1 MYYHKGFEILIE
13 INHCIFNLHRQDL
26 EYCFITCIE
35 NFNLEFFLF
44 SFRERVPAPKDE
56 NNQNNDCEKP
66 AGLNLHSPPG
76 ATNSGDADAQ
86 NGPSNMTRCLLKSAS
101 ISGSKCIDVKK
112 SKDPEVFN
120 YPPFLVRKKIIRIY
134 SIVDFGFLVLSSN
147 NVIGNIFLNYVIIF
161 VFRIVHIVNMI
172 SLKIS
177 PFNLH
182 LTFFSLGM
190 LNIFLVLI
198 IISNFI

>member
-1 MYYHKGFEILIE
+1 M
-13 INHCIFNLHRQDL
+13 
-26 EYCFITCIE
+26 
-35 NFNLEFFLF
+35 EFFLF

-56 NNQNNDCEKP
+56 NNQNSNCEKP
-66 AGLNLHSPPG
+66 AGDG
-76 ATNSGDADAQ
+76 DAQ

-134 SIVDFGFLVLSSN
+134 SIVDFDFLVLSSN
-147 NVIGNIFLNYVIIF
+147 NVIGNIFLNYVLIL

-172 SLKIS
+172 SLQIS

-182 LTFFSLGM
+182 LTFFFRRI
-190 LNIFLVLI
+190 NIVLVLI